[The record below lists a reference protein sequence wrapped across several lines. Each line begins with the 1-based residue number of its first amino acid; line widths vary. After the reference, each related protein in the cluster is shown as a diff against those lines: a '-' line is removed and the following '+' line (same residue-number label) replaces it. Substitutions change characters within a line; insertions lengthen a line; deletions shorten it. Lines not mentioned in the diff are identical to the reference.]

1 MAVLLT
7 ETLGLLSS
15 AREIVA
21 EGEKYLFEQMAI
33 IEGLDR
39 EGSDPTDAIDYLE
52 ALEGMQAEYIAH
64 MERLERRVL
73 LLVRPDK

>member
-1 MAVLLT
+1 MSMLLT

-33 IEGLDR
+33 IEALER
-39 EGSDPTDAIDYLE
+39 EGSDATDALDYLE
-52 ALEGMQAEYIAH
+52 TLEGMQANYVSH
-64 MERLERRVL
+64 MEKLERQVL
-73 LLVRPDK
+73 LLVRPG

>member
-1 MAVLLT
+1 MSMLLT

-33 IEGLDR
+33 IEGLER
-39 EGSDPTDAIDYLE
+39 EGSDTIDALDYLE
-52 ALEGMQAEYIAH
+52 TLEGMQANYVSH
-64 MERLERRVL
+64 MERLERQVS
-73 LLVRPDK
+73 LLVRPG

>member
-1 MAVLLT
+1 MSMLLT

-33 IEGLDR
+33 IEGLEC
-39 EGSDPTDAIDYLE
+39 EGSDTTDALDYLE
-52 ALEGMQAEYIAH
+52 TLEGMQANYISH
-64 MERLERRVL
+64 MEKLERQVL
-73 LLVRPDK
+73 HLVRPG

>member
-1 MAVLLT
+1 MSMLLT

-33 IEGLDR
+33 IEGLER
-39 EGSDPTDAIDYLE
+39 EGYDSTDAIDNLE
-52 ALEGMQAEYIAH
+52 TLEGMQAEYVSH
-64 MERLERRVL
+64 MEKLERQVL
-73 LLVRPDK
+73 LLVRPD

>member
-1 MAVLLT
+1 MGMLLT
-7 ETLGLLSS
+7 ETLGFLAS

-33 IEGLDR
+33 IEGLEC
-39 EGSDPTDAIDYLE
+39 EGNDPTDAIDYLE
-52 ALEGMQAEYIAH
+52 TLEGMQAEYIAH
-64 MERLERRVL
+64 MERLERQVL